1 MARAGVERRQQRR
14 EDRRARREFGEV
26 ARDAIRLAHKDGQLS
41 DEHAEALIAATNR
54 PAHLEQIR
62 SSFVQNLSEQ
72 RGGAQQLK
80 AADFLGKLDFDT
92 LLPALTAFFPQ
103 FASLAKFAGLF
114 REILKLFRGLRGAKV
129 VGAT

>member
-1 MARAGVERRQQRR
+1 MVRSGVERRQARR

-26 ARDAIRLAHKDGQLS
+26 ARDAIRLAHKDGQLP

-72 RGGAQQLK
+72 RGGPQQLQ
-80 AADFLGKLDFDT
+80 AADVLGKIDFDSLFG
-92 LLPALTAFFPQ
+92 LLVPFFPKL
-103 FASLAKFAGLF
+103 ATVAKFAPLF
-114 REILKLFRGLRGAKV
+114 KVILQAFRGMRAGGAS
-129 VGAT
+129 